1 MRPIR
6 RLIAVPTAVLAAA
19 AILASATSLPAQ
31 WSSDPWLEQP
41 VDDATFEGWRPFFS
55 YDGGLPF
62 ALETLAVEDEEGIRV
77 EHISFTS
84 TPDEV
89 VYADYYT
96 VPAAGRGRP
105 HLVLVHGGIPS
116 GKESVRTIA
125 ETLVRSGFGVIAIDM
140 QYFGER
146 DTGFLRSFSEADKH
160 EQLYNRQSTY
170 LEWVVQLVKDVG
182 RTIDL
187 LQEHYGVAPERIGY
201 VGFSRGAQAGFMVV
215 AAEPRL
221 AAAGLMYGG
230 HFDRSETGHLAAA
243 CPANYIGRIAPRPL
257 WLLSGEFDGDYD
269 RELSVEPLYR
279 LAGEPTEVHWVETGH
294 QLPRQEDLERLADW
308 LGSALD

>member
-1 MRPIR
+1 MRSTR
-6 RLIAVPTAVLAAA
+6 RLTAMAGLAVAAVAATAAPLF
-19 AILASATSLPAQ
+19 AQ
-31 WSSDPWLEQP
+31 WPSDPWLEQP

-55 YDGGLPF
+55 YDAELPF
-62 ALETLAVEDEEGIRV
+62 ALQMLSAEDAEGIRV

-84 TPDEV
+84 TPEEV
-89 VYADYYT
+89 VYADYYA

-105 HLVLVHGGIPS
+105 HVVLVHGGRQS
-116 GKESVRTIA
+116 GKASVRPIA
-125 ETLVRSGFGVIAIDM
+125 EVLVRRGFGVIAIDM
-140 QYFGER
+140 PYFGER
-146 DTGFLRSFSEADKH
+146 DTGLLRSFSEADKH
-160 EQLYNRQSTY
+160 EHLYNRESTY
-170 LEWVVQLVKDVG
+170 LEWLVQLVKDVG

-187 LQEHYGVAPERIGY
+187 LQDNYGVDPDRIGY
-201 VGFSRGAQAGFMVV
+201 VGFSRGAQAGFVV
-215 AAEPRL
+215 VGAEPRL

-269 RELSVEPLYR
+269 RERSVEPLYR
-279 LAGEPTEVHWVETGH
+279 HAGQPTEIHWVETGH

-308 LGSALD
+308 LSSVLD